1 MAHSGTE
8 ERFIQLKQ
16 IDLAW
21 REEQRRHLGVEKVSR
36 PYSEPFVNAV
46 GDIEIFIL
54 ETKYGIHQALSG
66 LILFL
71 GKTNISLPL
80 TFGCLFKILLDT
92 NIFMF
97 QSRCYPVIRSC
108 SSFLPLADD

>member
-36 PYSEPFVNAV
+36 SYSESFVNAV
-46 GDIEIFIL
+46 VDIEIFIL
-54 ETKYGIHQALSG
+54 ETEYGIHQALSG

-71 GKTNISLPL
+71 GQNQYLTASYLWLP
-80 TFGCLFKILLDT
+80 F
-92 NIFMF
+92 
-97 QSRCYPVIRSC
+97 
-108 SSFLPLADD
+108 

>member
-1 MAHSGTE
+1 MAHSGAE

-46 GDIEIFIL
+46 GDTEIFIL
-54 ETKYGIHQALSG
+54 ETEYGIHQALSG

-71 GKTNISLPL
+71 GEKRISHCLLP
-80 TFGCLFKILLDT
+80 
-92 NIFMF
+92 
-97 QSRCYPVIRSC
+97 VVA
-108 SSFLPLADD
+108 FLKFF